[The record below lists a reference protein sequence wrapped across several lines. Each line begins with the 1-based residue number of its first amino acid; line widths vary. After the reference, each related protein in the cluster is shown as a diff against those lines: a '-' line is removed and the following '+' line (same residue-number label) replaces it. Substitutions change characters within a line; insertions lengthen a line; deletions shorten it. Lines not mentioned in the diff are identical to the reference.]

1 MPIFTPM
8 WRGTADVGVASS
20 PPSGTDLRV
29 LAQIYQN
36 DITES
41 VTHSHKLIPTVAVCP
56 DMTASLA
63 ALASTLPLQAGLLGT
78 QAGQL
83 LLALIVIALIIIVGK
98 FVLKLAWRLV
108 TIGIVVAAAF
118 FLLST
123 LGLI

>member
-1 MPIFTPM
+1 MP
-8 WRGTADVGVASS
+8 G
-20 PPSGTDLRV
+20 
-29 LAQIYQN
+29 LAV
-36 DITES
+36 D
-41 VTHSHKLIPTVAVCP
+41 P

-63 ALASTLPLQAGLLGT
+63 ALASSPPLQAGLLAS

-83 LLALIVIALIIIVGK
+83 LVALVAVALVIIVGK

-108 TIGIVVAAAF
+108 TIGIVLVAAF

>member
-1 MPIFTPM
+1 MP
-8 WRGTADVGVASS
+8 GLVVAS
-20 PPSGTDLRV
+20 
-29 LAQIYQN
+29 
-36 DITES
+36 
-41 VTHSHKLIPTVAVCP
+41 

-63 ALASTLPLQAGLLGT
+63 AIASSLPLQAGLLGT

-83 LLALIVIALIIIVGK
+83 LVALLAVALVIIVGK

-108 TIGIVVAAAF
+108 TIGIVIVAAF

>member
-1 MPIFTPM
+1 MP
-8 WRGTADVGVASS
+8 GVAVS
-20 PPSGTDLRV
+20 
-29 LAQIYQN
+29 
-36 DITES
+36 
-41 VTHSHKLIPTVAVCP
+41 P

-63 ALASTLPLQAGLLGT
+63 AWVSSLPLQAGLLAS

-83 LLALIVIALIIIVGK
+83 LVALVAVAIVIVVGK

-108 TIGIVVAAAF
+108 TIGIVLVAAF